1 MIAVVISNLTV
12 RYFFNLPSIFLSSLQ
27 AQGLD
32 YRQEPIAQALSR
44 AAVASLMDRSF
55 ITTDHLINL
64 ASAEALLAGKPHWI
78 LLQEPE
84 QTAKSLML
92 PNDLQSYL
100 ARDEKPEPINLL
112 EIPAERF
119 DIVTLSFRATL
130 YEALQK
136 MNEQHINNLCV
147 TSNQGEIM
155 GILTRAQIEYYY
167 THKQTL

>member
-1 MIAVVISNLTV
+1 
-12 RYFFNLPSIFLSSLQ
+12 
-27 AQGLD
+27 
-32 YRQEPIAQALSR
+32 
-44 AAVASLMDRSF
+44 
-55 ITTDHLINL
+55 
-64 ASAEALLAGKPHWI
+64 
-78 LLQEPE
+78 
-84 QTAKSLML
+84 ML

-100 ARDEKPEPINLL
+100 ARDEQLDPINLL

-119 DIVTLSFRATL
+119 NIITLSFRATL

-147 TSNQGEIM
+147 TSNKGEIM